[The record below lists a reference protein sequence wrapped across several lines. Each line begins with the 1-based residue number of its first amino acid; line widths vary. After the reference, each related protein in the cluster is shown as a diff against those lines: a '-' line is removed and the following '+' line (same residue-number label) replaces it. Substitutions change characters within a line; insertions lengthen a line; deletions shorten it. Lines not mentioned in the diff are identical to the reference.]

1 LFLYFDAKPFF
12 ERVYDASRP
21 MLALGFGMIPVVS
34 RYVDGMAL
42 PETSDISRHLSA
54 IVLSRHR
61 VPQGVVDE
69 TVGPIT
75 AYDAAALISGGAL
88 AMGLLVR

>member
-1 LFLYFDAKPFF
+1 
-12 ERVYDASRP
+12 
-21 MLALGFGMIPVVS
+21 
-34 RYVDGMAL
+34 
-42 PETSDISRHLSA
+42 
-54 IVLSRHR
+54 
-61 VPQGVVDE
+61 VVDE